1 MGKLSLLI
9 LSIVV
14 SVFVWAQQR
23 TIRGRVTDANG
34 NPVNGVTVTVRGT
47 GTATQTSDDGSYSI
61 PAAQGNTLVFSSVGY
76 SLQEVQV
83 GTSDNLAITLQNQN
97 RELSEVV
104 VTALGIRRSDKALGY
119 SVGKIDPNTITQKSE
134 PDVLKSLQGKV
145 AGVDIRSSQGTPGA
159 ATRIQIRGNS
169 SFFGEDQPLI
179 VVDGVPFS
187 NDQVSTVSSVSGGG
201 AYSSGIAN
209 LDPNDIAS
217 MNVLKGSSAAAL
229 YGSRA
234 SNGVIII
241 NTKSGNSGRSKKGL
255 EVTYSTS
262 FSIERIA
269 NLPEYQNEYGSGSQ
283 MNFSPNSN
291 GSWGA
296 AFRSRDSVPNFASY
310 KNAYPELFP
319 SSGNI
324 AYRAYPNNVKDL
336 FETGKVIENS
346 IGFNGGDEKTSMAL
360 TASQLTHQGYVPNSS
375 YKRANIGL
383 GGSARLNIGLNL
395 RGNFSYARSTQK
407 GGFFGE
413 NQVDFGSQF
422 ARSLFLARNWDMNLP
437 FETKKGGNLIPNA
450 GYDNPRWSAK
460 YNRSITD
467 EERFIAGLHA
477 DFNINKWI
485 RVDYGIGSNVNLL
498 DRRQITEIGS
508 TTASAEGL
516 GRIVLDNYRKQEIES
531 NLLLTFTPK
540 IADNFS
546 LRFVAG
552 NNINQRTTTRQAYTG
567 RKFIT
572 RGIYSLSN
580 TSQQNFGVDFFQNGS
595 YYYGDVFERRRITGV
610 FGDVTIGYRDLVY
623 LNATGRNDWSSTLP
637 VENRSYFYPSVS
649 ASFVFSDA
657 LKLSKKVIDFGKIRA
672 GWAKVGRDADPYSLQ
687 DVFVLGTNFLG
698 QPTASL
704 STTTYDPELKP
715 EFTREVE
722 VGTQVSFLKRKI
734 ELDFAWYNKTSTNL
748 IAPISVPPSSGYSQ
762 FYTNYG
768 KINNKGIEIDFTVR
782 PVQGKNFN
790 WSVRAAFTKNESIVK
805 ELVEGVDR
813 LVLRGV
819 LSGATNLSP
828 YLEPGM
834 PFGYLRG
841 DKVFRDS
848 TSGALLINPATGGMI
863 VTPDQY
869 MIGNPNPDFKL
880 GITNT
885 LGYKGFFLSA
895 LWDMTKGGDMY
906 SVTVSSLLGRGVT
919 KDTRD
924 RETTWIIPGVY
935 GDPETGQPILVGGK
949 TVPNQTRITTNDL
962 YFSPNT
968 GNGATFAINTAA
980 EWNIYD
986 ATVYRLRE
994 VTLGYDLPKSLF
1006 EKLPVGSATITVT
1019 GRNLWYLAPN
1029 FPKYTNFDP
1038 EVNSFGASTTQGI
1051 ELSAAPTTR
1060 RFGVNLKVTF

>member
-9 LSIVV
+9 LSILV
-14 SVFVWAQQR
+14 SFSLGAQQR
-23 TIRGRVTDANG
+23 TIRGRVTDASG
-34 NPVNGVTVTVRGT
+34 NPLSGVTVVVRGT
-47 GTATQTSDDGSYSI
+47 SAATQTSQDGSYSI
-61 PAAQGNTLVFSSVGY
+61 SAAQGNTLVFSSVGY
-76 SLQEVQV
+76 LLQEVQV
-83 GTSDNLAITLQNQN
+83 GTADNVAITLQNQN
-97 RELSEVV
+97 RELTEVV

-119 SVGKIDPNTITQKSE
+119 SIGKVDPNAITQKSE

-169 SFFGEDQPLI
+169 SFFGDNQPLI
-179 VVDGVPFS
+179 VVDGIPFS
-187 NDQVSTVSSVSGGG
+187 NDQVTTNSQVSGGG

-234 SNGVIII
+234 SNGVVIIT
-241 NTKSGNSGRSKKGL
+241 TKSGNAARSRKGS

-262 FSIERIA
+262 FSIERLA
-269 NLPEYQNEYGSGSQ
+269 NLPEYQNDYGSGSQ
-283 MNFSPNSN
+283 MNFSANSN

-296 AFRSRDSVPNFASY
+296 PFRSLDSVPNFANY
-310 KNAYPELFP
+310 KAAYPELFP

-324 AYRAYPNNVKDL
+324 DYRAYPDNVKDL
-336 FETGKVIENS
+336 FQTGKVIENS
-346 IGFNGGDEKTSMAL
+346 IGFSGGDEKNSVAL

-383 GGSARLNIGLNL
+383 GGSTKLNIGLNL
-395 RGNFSYARSTQK
+395 RGNFSYARSTQN

-422 ARSLFLARNWDMNLP
+422 ARSLFLARNWDMSLP
-437 FETKKGGNLIPNA
+437 FETKTGGNLIPNA
-450 GYDNPRWSAK
+450 GYDHPKWSAK
-460 YNRSITD
+460 YNKAITD
-467 EERFIAGLHA
+467 EERLIGGVHA

-485 RVDYGIGSNVNLL
+485 RFDYSIGTNVNLL
-498 DRRQITEIGS
+498 NRRQITEIGS

-516 GRIVLDNYRKQEIES
+516 GRLVLDNYRKQEIES
-531 NLLLTFTPK
+531 NLLLTFSPK
-540 IADNFS
+540 ISDDFS

-567 RKFIT
+567 KNFIT
-572 RGIYSLSN
+572 KGIYTLSN
-580 TSQQNFGVDFFQNGS
+580 TSQQNFGVDVFQNGTF
-595 YYYGDVFERRRITGV
+595 YYGDEFERRRILGV
-610 FGDVTIGYRDLVY
+610 FGDATLGYKDIAY
-623 LNATGRNDWSSTLP
+623 LNVTGRNDWSSTLP

-649 ASFVFSDA
+649 GSFVFSDA
-657 LKLSKKVIDFGKIRA
+657 FNLSKDIIDFGKIRA

-687 DVFVLGTNFLG
+687 DVFLLGTNFLG
-698 QPTASL
+698 QSTASL

-715 EFTREVE
+715 EFTREIE
-722 VGTQVSFLKRKI
+722 VGTQLSFLKRAV
-734 ELDFAWYNKTSTNL
+734 ELDLAVYSKTSTNL
-748 IAPISVPPSSGYSQ
+748 IAPISVPSSSGYSL

-768 KINNKGIEIDFTVR
+768 KINNRGIEVDLTVR
-782 PVQGKNFN
+782 PIQGKNFN
-790 WSVRAAFTKNESIVK
+790 WSVRAAFTKNESMVK

-813 LVLRGV
+813 LVLQLV
-819 LSGATNLSP
+819 LNGSTNLNP
-828 YLEPGM
+828 YLEPGK

-841 DKVFRDS
+841 DKTYRDS
-848 TSGALLINPATGGMI
+848 ASGALLINPATGGMI
-863 VTPDQY
+863 VTPDQH
-869 MIGNPNPDFKL
+869 MIGDPNPDFKL

-885 LGYKGFFLSA
+885 FSYKGFFLSA
-895 LWDMTKGGDMY
+895 LWDMTQGGDMY
-906 SVTVSSLLGRGVT
+906 SVTVSSMLGRGVT
-919 KDTRD
+919 KDTKD
-924 RETTWIIPGVY
+924 RETSWVIPGVY

-949 TVPNQTRITTNDL
+949 TVPNQTRLTTNDL

-994 VTLGYDLPKSLF
+994 VAFGYDLPKSLF
-1006 EKLPVGSATITVT
+1006 EKLPIGSASITFT

-1029 FPKYTNFDP
+1029 FPKYTRFDP
-1038 EVNSFGASTTQGI
+1038 EVNSFGATTTQGI